1 MSPKIKSLL
10 YFTCFMASAA
20 MYYIV
25 EPEDLQNQ
33 KESPK
38 LVKVDV
44 ENYAPQAEVFEDTL
58 K

>member
-1 MSPKIKSLL
+1 
-10 YFTCFMASAA
+10 MASAA
-20 MYYIV
+20 IYYIV

-33 KESPK
+33 KESPE

-44 ENYAPQAEVFEDTL
+44 ENYTSQAEVFEDTL